1 MVTDDND
8 QVHDWSDDESFVC
21 CCQWDE
27 DDDAFALSEPSS
39 LTASLINQFGSPLGT
54 IVSIDILALL

>member
-1 MVTDDND
+1 MRVLYL
-8 QVHDWSDDESFVC
+8 VVSGK
-21 CCQWDE
+21 